1 MTISPTQIYARSQ
14 QSAYLETGPIDN
26 VCLTCTGPVRVA
38 ACYDDTWKTPITQ
51 AHLRIA
57 DRSGVIVDGGPKTL
71 GLINF
76 GMQDGQNITPIRPQL
91 GTFQHPQAQHGPV
104 AVALVPDASAKQ
116 TVRDLE
122 KSINAD
128 LAAFAQQMQTSLTPW
143 IKEWE
148 SSGWWGV
155 LGDFFDAVGNGLV
168 AWWEGEGEFWASA
181 WETIKSIPD
190 AVVDGVVGASE
201 AAVALWNSR
210 DKIFELMQAF
220 AEGAVD
226 QIESLLAG
234 LVNLPGEIGQLITDI
249 VKNSAE
255 WASGLIEM
263 VRQTSVL
270 DRLFATMGGIIL
282 MIPPNF
288 WAEAVGTLGG
298 YLIPEIIISVI
309 FAVIAFFTA
318 GTGAAAL
325 SARLTVFVAKTA
337 SKLAQAG
344 RVGNII
350 LRIFAKLKALGGQIT
365 KLIVALRKNIDEAV
379 DGVTSAITRIV
390 RRSGRRVKPPVDL
403 PCFNKPKNATW
414 SEFRDQLQEQENAI
428 NNSDLSELI
437 ARRNLVKDIGTG
449 ALRDLAAQKA
459 ARTGWIN
466 DRALAIATSKNVS
479 RRAAKEMALREASKL
494 DATHV
499 LDIVAGGDPSAIS
512 GLQSSSVNRSL
523 GPQWRSRVDDLDDAL
538 ADHVRQGGMKA
549 NIRMKPC

>member
-1 MTISPTQIYARSQ
+1 MALSPVQVSARSQ
-14 QSAYLETGPIDN
+14 QSAYQETGPIDN
-26 VCLTCTGPVRVA
+26 VCLTCTGAVRVDA
-38 ACYDDTWKTPITQ
+38 RYDDIWKTPITQ
-51 AHLRIA
+51 APLRIA

-76 GMQDGQNITPIRPQL
+76 GMQDGQNINPVRPQL
-91 GTFQHPQAQHGPV
+91 GTFRHPQAQLGPV

-122 KSINAD
+122 KSINAN

-148 SSGWWGV
+148 RSSWWGV

-168 AWWEGEGEFWASA
+168 AWWDGEGDFWASA
-181 WETIKSIPD
+181 WEAIKSIPD

-226 QIESLLAG
+226 KIESILSG
-234 LVNLPGEIGQLITDI
+234 LVNLPGEIGQLITDV

-255 WASGLIEM
+255 WASALIEM

-270 DRLFATMGGIIL
+270 DRLFATMGSIIL

-288 WAEAVGTLGG
+288 WAEAVGTMGG
-298 YLIPEIIISVI
+298 YLIPEIMISIV
-309 FAVIAFFTA
+309 FAVIAVFTA

-337 SKLAQAG
+337 SKLKQAG
-344 RVGNII
+344 RVGRII
-350 LRIFAKLKALGGQIT
+350 MRIFSKLEELGGQIA
-365 KLIVALRKNIDEAV
+365 KLIRALRKNIDEAV
-379 DGVTSAITRIV
+379 EGVTNAVTRIV

-403 PCFNKPKNATW
+403 PCFNKPKNA
-414 SEFRDQLQEQENAI
+414 SRAEFLAQLQEQENAI

-437 ARRNLVKDIGTG
+437 ARRDLVKANGTG
-449 ALRDLAAQKA
+449 ALRDVAAQKA
-459 ARTGWIN
+459 ARDLWLQTRRLELQGAGKSIIDA
-466 DRALAIATSKNVS
+466 DRIAHSE
-479 RRAAKEMALREASKL
+479 AAKL

-499 LDIVAGGDPSAIS
+499 LDIVAGGDPTNIS

-523 GPQWRSRVDDLDDAL
+523 GSQWRSRVDDLDDAL
-538 ADHVRQGGMKA
+538 ADHARRGGVKA
-549 NIRMKPC
+549 NIRLKPC

>member
-1 MTISPTQIYARSQ
+1 
-14 QSAYLETGPIDN
+14 
-26 VCLTCTGPVRVA
+26 
-38 ACYDDTWKTPITQ
+38 
-51 AHLRIA
+51 
-57 DRSGVIVDGGPKTL
+57 
-71 GLINF
+71 
-76 GMQDGQNITPIRPQL
+76 
-91 GTFQHPQAQHGPV
+91 
-104 AVALVPDASAKQ
+104 
-116 TVRDLE
+116 
-122 KSINAD
+122 
-128 LAAFAQQMQTSLTPW
+128 MQTSLTPW